1 MTDAGE
7 TLLVVD
13 DNEMNRDMLS
23 RRLRRHG
30 YRVAVAID
38 GAEALACI
46 DSHAYALV
54 LLDIEMP
61 GMSGIEVL
69 RAVRECHSPAALPI
83 IMVSS
88 RQESQSAVEALNLGA
103 NDYVTKPI
111 DFAVAVARIEAQL
124 ARRRAEAAL
133 RESEERYALAVRG
146 ANDGLWDWN
155 LQTNELHVS
164 PRWKLMLGLEEVE
177 LGGNSEEWFSRVH
190 PDDAQRFKEALA
202 AHVNGLAPHFEAEH
216 RMLHSDGAY
225 VWVRS
230 RGLAV
235 RDDKGQAYRMA
246 GSQTDITAG
255 KVADP
260 LTGLPNRILFNDR
273 LAHAIE
279 RSRRY
284 PHYLCAV
291 LFLDL
296 DRFKLVNDSLG
307 HAAGDQLLVAIARRL
322 ERCLRCNDTIARIAS
337 EHTLARL
344 GGDEFTVLLDD
355 IGHVSDALR
364 VAERIQEHLSQSIDI
379 EGHEVFTTASIGIAT
394 TATAY
399 ESPQAVLRDAD
410 TAMYRAKALGG
421 ARCELFD
428 SEMRERAVARLRLE
442 TDLRRALDRGDFIVH
457 YQPIVALETG
467 CVVGFEG
474 LVRWQHQERGLV
486 APSEFIPIAE
496 ETGAILPI
504 GSRVLRAACRQAA
517 LWHADSRIGSPLTIS
532 VNLSVKQFLQ
542 PDLIE
547 EITGVLRE
555 TGIPASSLTLE
566 ITESTLLEG
575 TDAVVAKLHDL
586 KALGV
591 RLAIDDFGTGYS
603 SLSAVHRFPLD
614 LLKID
619 RSFVSS
625 MGDNTEIIGVI
636 VALARTRRLQVVAEG
651 VETVEQLAQLKSLGC
666 DFAQGRLF
674 SMPVDADSVRPLL
687 EAMAPGL
694 VSKPARAAAAI
705 PPVR

>member
-1 MTDAGE
+1 MTHAAD

-23 RRLRRHG
+23 RRLRRQG
-30 YRVAVAID
+30 YSVAVAVD
-38 GAEALACI
+38 GAEALACL
-46 DSHAYALV
+46 AAREYALV

-61 GMSGIEVL
+61 GLSGIEVL
-69 RAVRECHSPAALPI
+69 KAVRERHSPAALPI
-83 IMVSS
+83 IMVSA
-88 RQESQSAVEALNLGA
+88 RQEGQSAVEALNLGA

-111 DFAVAVARIEAQL
+111 DFAVVLARIEAQL

-155 LQTNELHVS
+155 LLTSELHVS
-164 PRWKLMLGLEEVE
+164 PRWKLMLGLEDVE
-177 LGGNSEEWFSRVH
+177 LRGDPEEWFRRVH
-190 PDDAQRFKEALA
+190 PDDVGRFKEALS
-202 AHVNGLAPHFEAEH
+202 AHIDGLSPHFEAEH
-216 RMLHSDGAY
+216 RILHKNGAY
-225 VWVRS
+225 MWARS

-235 RDDKGQAYRMA
+235 RDENGQAYRMA

-260 LTGLPNRILFNDR
+260 LTGLPNRILFMDR

-284 PHYLCAV
+284 PEYLCAV

-307 HAAGDQLLVAIARRL
+307 HAAGDQLLIAIARRL
-322 ERCLRCNDTIARIAS
+322 ESCLRSNDTIARLAT

-364 VAERIQEHLSQSIDI
+364 VAVRIQEHLAQSIDI
-379 EGHEVFTTASIGIAT
+379 DGHEVFTTASIGIAT

-399 ESPQAVLRDAD
+399 ESPQAVVRDAD

-421 ARCELFD
+421 ARSELFD
-428 SEMRERAVARLRLE
+428 SEMRERAVARLRIE
-442 TDLRRALDRGDFIVH
+442 TDMRRAIDRDEFVVH
-457 YQPIVALETG
+457 YQPIVALDTG
-467 CVVGFEG
+467 RIAGFEA
-474 LVRWQHQERGLV
+474 LVRWQHPERGLV
-486 APSEFIPIAE
+486 LPAEFIPIAE
-496 ETGAILPI
+496 ETGAIVPI
-504 GSRVLRAACRQAA
+504 GSRVLREACRQTA
-517 LWHADSRIGSPLTIS
+517 LWLGDSHIGHALTIS
-532 VNLSVKQFLQ
+532 VNLSAKQFLQ
-542 PDLIE
+542 PDLLD
-547 EITGVLRE
+547 EITSVLRD
-555 TGIPASSLTLE
+555 TGVSGSVLTLE

-575 TDAVVAKLHDL
+575 TEAVVAKLHDL

-591 RLAIDDFGTGYS
+591 RLSIDDFGTGYS

-614 LLKID
+614 ALKID

-625 MGDNTEIIGVI
+625 MAENSEIIRVI

-651 VETVEQLAQLKSLGC
+651 VETVEQLDELKAARC

-674 SMPVDADSVRPLL
+674 SMPLDVDSVRELL
-687 EAMAPGL
+687 ESVGEAGILGPL
-694 VSKPARAAAAI
+694 RLPPAA
-705 PPVR
+705 